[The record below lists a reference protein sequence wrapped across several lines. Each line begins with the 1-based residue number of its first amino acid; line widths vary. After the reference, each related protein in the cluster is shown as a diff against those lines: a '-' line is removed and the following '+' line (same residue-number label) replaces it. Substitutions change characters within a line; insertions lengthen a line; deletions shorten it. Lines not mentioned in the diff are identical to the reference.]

1 MTELD
6 HAGNADRPAEPAA
19 RSLLA
24 AALWRARLAIFWERL
39 WPPLALLAT
48 AIGLFLAVS
57 WLGLWLWL
65 PPLGRAVALIGF
77 GVLILAALVPL
88 GYLRVPAATDGLR
101 RLDRVSGLTH
111 RPATAIADELAVSNK
126 DPYSLALWNAHV
138 ERSLQA
144 ARAFKSGLPAP
155 LVAHRDPYA
164 LRALVFIACI
174 ATFIAAGG
182 EHWKRIKAAF
192 DWQGVTLPADFRV
205 DAWVTPP
212 AYTGRP
218 PVVLPGIHPGEAAT
232 QVEGPLSVPINSTL
246 IVRSTGKV
254 SLNIS
259 PSGGVVADTG
269 DVHAPAGTEE
279 HRFKITGTGKATLRT
294 AGEDLVWPFNAIPD
308 KPPTISLT
316 KDPEE
321 QSRGALLLSYKL
333 EDDYGVTQAE
343 ATFTQ
348 KAPSDPAKGE
358 AANSDGAANAG
369 ASADGAGKSG
379 AADVGKAPRP
389 LYGPTDFA
397 LILPQARTKNGTGQ
411 TIKDITDHPW
421 AGAEVTMTLVAHDEA
436 GNVGKSEPTTFRLP
450 ERVFTKPLARALIE
464 QRRNLALDANARPLV
479 ITALDALSLAPEKF
493 TPKPGV
499 YLGLRSI
506 FWSLVRAK
514 SDDDLRDVVARLW
527 QMAVGLED
535 GDISNAQDALR
546 NAEKALQEALDRGA
560 SDQEIKQL
568 MDQLRAAMDR
578 FMQAMTEQMKHNQQ
592 LARPLDPN
600 AKVLSQ
606 RDLQN
611 MLNKLEELSRS
622 GAKEAAQA
630 LLQQLQQ
637 MMENLQMAS
646 PDTNGDDND
655 AMSALDELGDMI
667 RQQQD
672 LRDRTFKQGQDQR
685 NPQGGMRGQQGK
697 QQQQGNSLGE
707 LRQGQQALRDRLN
720 KLLDELKDLGV
731 GQNNE
736 GQQGQ
741 GQQGQG
747 QQGQQGQGQSP
758 GQEQLD
764 QLGRAGD
771 AMGEAQDELGQGN
784 SDSAVES
791 QGRALDA
798 LRKGAQSLAQSMQ
811 QQMGQGQGPGRPGRL
826 GPARANQD
834 TDPLGRPLRGRQY
847 GDDSTVKVPGEID
860 VQRARRII
868 EELRKRFGDLGRPQE
883 ELDYIE
889 RLLKDY

>member
-1 MTELD
+1 VTELEQ
-6 HAGNADRPAEPAA
+6 AAPANRAA
-19 RSLLA
+19 EFPGRGVLA
-24 AALWRARLAIFWERL
+24 VALWRARATIFWERL
-39 WPPLALLAT
+39 WPALAVFAT
-48 AIGLFLAVS
+48 ALGLFLAVS

-77 GVLILAALVPL
+77 GFLVLAALVPL
-88 GYLRVPAATDGLR
+88 GYLRIPAVTDGLR
-101 RLDRVSGLTH
+101 RLDRGSGLRH
-111 RPATAIADELAVSNK
+111 RPATAIADELAGATK

-144 ARAFKSGLPAP
+144 ARALKSGMPAP
-155 LVAHRDPYA
+155 RLARRDPYA
-164 LRALVFIACI
+164 LRGLVLIACI

-182 EHWKRIKAAF
+182 ERWKRIAAAF
-192 DWQGVTLPADFRV
+192 DWQGVSLPADFRV

-212 AYTGRP
+212 PYTGRP
-218 PVVLPGIHPGEAAT
+218 PVVLPGIHPGEAALST
-232 QVEGPLSVPINSTL
+232 AQNQGPLSVPVGSML
-246 IVRSTGKV
+246 IVRSTGKL
-254 SLNIS
+254 SLDVTS
-259 PSGGVVADTG
+259 TGGVVADTG

-279 HRFKITGTGKATLRT
+279 HRFKITATGRAMLRG

-308 KPPTISLT
+308 KPPTIALT
-316 KDPEE
+316 KDPE
-321 QSRGALLLSYKL
+321 QQARGALLLSYKL

-348 KAPSDPAKGE
+348 KAE
-358 AANSDGAANAG
+358 AQKDGAA
-369 ASADGAGKSG
+369 
-379 AADVGKAPRP
+379 AAAKNPHP
-389 LYGPTDFA
+389 LFGPPDYA
-397 LILPQARTKNGTGQ
+397 LVLPQARTKNAVGQ
-411 TIKDITDHPW
+411 TIKDLTDHPW
-421 AGAEVTMTLVAHDEA
+421 AGAEVTMTLVAHDEG
-436 GNVGKSEPTTFRLP
+436 GNVGKSEPFSFRLP
-450 ERVFTKPLARALIE
+450 GRVFTKPLARALIE
-464 QRRNLALDANARPLV
+464 QRRNLALDANARPGV
-479 ITALDALSLAPEKF
+479 ITALDALSLAPEKY
-493 TPKPGV
+493 TPEAGV

-514 SDDDLRDVVARLW
+514 SDDDLRGVVARLW

-546 NAEKALQEALDRGA
+546 NAEKALQQALDRGA
-560 SDQEIKQL
+560 SDAEIKQL

-578 FMQAMTEQMKHNQQ
+578 FLQAMTEQMKNNQQ

-606 RDLQN
+606 RDLQS

-622 GAKEAAQA
+622 GAKDAAQA

-646 PDTNGDDND
+646 PDNNGDESD

-672 LRDRTFKQGQDQR
+672 LRDRTFRQGQDQR
-685 NPQGGMRGQQGK
+685 NQQGSPRGQQGRPGQP
-697 QQQQGNSLGE
+697 QQPGNSLGE

-720 KLLDELKDLGV
+720 KLLDELKDLGL
-731 GQNNE
+731 GQNKD
-736 GQQGQ
+736 G
-741 GQQGQG
+741 
-747 QQGQQGQGQSP
+747 QGQQGQGQSP
-758 GQEQLD
+758 GQNQGQDQLD

-771 AMGEAQDELGQGN
+771 AMDDAQGQLGQGN
-784 SDSAVES
+784 SDSAVDS
-791 QGRALDA
+791 QSRALDA
-798 LRKGAQSLAQSMQ
+798 LRKGAQGLAQSMQ
-811 QQMGQGQGPGRPGRL
+811 QQMGQGPGQGRPGRL
-826 GPARANQD
+826 GQARANQD
-834 TDPLGRPLRGRQY
+834 TDPLGRPLRGRDY

-868 EELRKRFGDLGRPQE
+868 EELRKRFGDLARPQE